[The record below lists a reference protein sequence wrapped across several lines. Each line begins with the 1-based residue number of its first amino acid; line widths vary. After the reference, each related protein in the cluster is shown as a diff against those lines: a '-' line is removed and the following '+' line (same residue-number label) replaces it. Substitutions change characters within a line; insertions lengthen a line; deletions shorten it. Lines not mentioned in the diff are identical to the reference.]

1 MKRHDGLVLIAVWDF
16 ITALWLLIPVIAIAI
31 FAFPNTDDAGGYF
44 GLSIVTVVLLS
55 LLGLSLAAGIGLLT
69 RKEWGRI
76 LAIVHATMSL
86 IVIPLGTIIGAL
98 SLVYLTRS
106 RIREYFATAESPV
119 GGEVGG
125 SLSGQVVGKVIEK
138 RRGKKREE

>member
-1 MKRHDGLVLIAVWDF
+1 VELKRHDGLVLIAVWDF
-16 ITALWLLIPVIAIAI
+16 LTALWLLIPVIAIAI
-31 FAFPNTDDAGGYF
+31 FAFPDTDDAGAYF

-55 LLGLSLAAGIGLLT
+55 LSGLSLAAGIGLLT

-76 LAIVHATMSL
+76 LAIVHAAMSL
-86 IVIPLGTIIGAL
+86 IVIPVGTIIGAL

-119 GGEVGG
+119 E
-125 SLSGQVVGKVIEK
+125 GK
-138 RRGKKREE
+138 

>member
-1 MKRHDGLVLIAVWDF
+1 MELKRHDGLVLIAVWDF

-86 IVIPLGTIIGAL
+86 IVIPVGTIIGAL

-119 GGEVGG
+119 E
-125 SLSGQVVGKVIEK
+125 GK
-138 RRGKKREE
+138 

>member
-1 MKRHDGLVLIAVWDF
+1 LKRHDGLVLIAVWDF

-76 LAIVHATMSL
+76 LAIVHAAMSL
-86 IVIPLGTIIGAL
+86 IVIPVGTIIGAL

-106 RIREYFATAESPV
+106 RIREYFATAGSPV

-125 SLSGQVVGKVIEK
+125 SSSGQVVGKVIEK
-138 RRGKKREE
+138 RGRKKKEE

>member
-16 ITALWLLIPVIAIAI
+16 LTALWLLIPVVAIAI
-31 FAFPNTDDAGGYF
+31 FAFPDTDDAGGYF

-69 RKEWGRI
+69 RKEWGRL
-76 LAIVHATMSL
+76 LAIVHAALSL

-106 RIREYFATAESPV
+106 EIREYFATAGSPV
-119 GGEVGG
+119 GGNVGG
-125 SLSGQVVGKVIEK
+125 SSSGQVVGKVIEK
-138 RRGKKREE
+138 RAEKKKEA

>member
-16 ITALWLLIPVIAIAI
+16 LTALWLLIPVVAIAI
-31 FAFPNTDDAGGYF
+31 FAFPDTDDAGGYF
-44 GLSIVTVVLLS
+44 GLSIATMVLLS
-55 LLGLSLAAGIGLLT
+55 LLGISLAAGIGLLT

-76 LAIVHATMSL
+76 LAIVHAAMSL

-106 RIREYFATAESPV
+106 EIREYFATDGSPV
-119 GGEVGG
+119 E
-125 SLSGQVVGKVIEK
+125 GK
-138 RRGKKREE
+138 